1 MNGLRVAIVGAGPS
15 GLYAAVEL
23 LRRDPAATVNMID
36 RLPVV
41 GGLARFGV
49 APDHGVRRQ
58 VTAVYE
64 RLALASRRFRFYGNV
79 RVGEDLAHQD
89 LLDHHHAVI
98 YASGAAADRR
108 LGIPGEDLP
117 GSHAASGFV
126 GWYNGHPDYC
136 GQQYDLSAERAIVV
150 GNGNVALDIGRLLL
164 MSPEELRRTDM
175 ADYAIAALEKSRVR
189 EVVILG
195 RRGAA
200 QAAFTAPELLELEA
214 LHDVDI
220 IVDYGEAV
228 AAGAQPPSLRLR
240 LIDEYARREASGKS
254 RRLVL
259 RFLGSPLEIIGQDR
273 VQGLRIGGN
282 HLERDGAHTW
292 RAVPTGDEEVL
303 PAGLV
308 FRSVGYR
315 AEPLAGLPFDQA
327 AAIIPNEQGR
337 VIDPAARQAS
347 SGVFVAGWLKRGPSG
362 GIGMNKLCSHET
374 VASLLNDARQ
384 GLLPPPAAA
393 EDRFGDLLARRQ
405 PAVVDYR
412 GWKRIDRYE
421 LAQGAASGRPR
432 VKLSAMPEL
441 LRVAG

>member
-1 MNGLRVAIVGAGPS
+1 VSGLRVAIVGAGPS

-23 LRRDPAATVNMID
+23 LRRDPGAAVNLID

-64 RLALASRRFRFYGNV
+64 RLALASRRFRFYGNL

-89 LLDHHHAVI
+89 LLEHHHAVI
-98 YASGAAADRR
+98 YASGAASDRR

-117 GSHAASGFV
+117 GSHAASEFV

-136 GQQYDLSAERAIVV
+136 GRQFDLSAERAVVV
-150 GNGNVALDIGRLLL
+150 GNGNVALDIARLLL
-164 MSPEELRRTDM
+164 MSPGELRRTDV
-175 ADYAIAALEKSRVR
+175 ADHALAALQYSQVR
-189 EVVILG
+189 EVLVLG

-200 QAAFTAPELLELEA
+200 QAAFTAPELLELET
-214 LHDVDI
+214 LRDVDI
-220 IVDYGEAV
+220 VVDHGQ
-228 AAGAQPPSLRLR
+228 AAPGAEPASLRVR
-240 LIDEYARREASGKS
+240 LIEEYARREARGHS

-259 RFLGSPLEIIGQDR
+259 RFLGSPLEIIGRER
-273 VQGLRIGGN
+273 VEGLRIGRN
-282 HLERDGAHTW
+282 RLESDGAGSWH
-292 RAVPTGDEEVL
+292 AVPTGGEEVL

-315 AEPLAGLPFDQA
+315 AEPLAGLPFDRG
-327 AAIIPNEQGR
+327 AAIVPNEQGR
-337 VIDPAARQAS
+337 VIDPAVRQAC
-347 SGVFVAGWLKRGPSG
+347 SGVYVAGWLKRGPSG
-362 GIGMNKLCSHET
+362 GIGMNKRCSHET
-374 VASLLNDARQ
+374 IASLLDDARQ
-384 GLLPPPAAA
+384 GLLPQPAAA
-393 EDRFGDLLARRQ
+393 EGGFDALLARRRA
-405 PAVVDYR
+405 AVVDYG
-412 GWKRIDRYE
+412 GWKRIDRHE

-432 VKLSAMPEL
+432 VKLSTMPEL

>member
-1 MNGLRVAIVGAGPS
+1 MNPLRVAIVGAGPS

-23 LRRDPAATVNMID
+23 LRRDPLARVSMID

-64 RLALASRRFRFYGNV
+64 RLALSSRRFRFYGNL
-79 RVGEDLAHQD
+79 RVGQDLAHQD

-98 YASGAAADRR
+98 YASGAASDRR
-108 LGIPGEDLP
+108 LDIPGEDLP
-117 GSHAASGFV
+117 GCHAASEFV

-136 GQQYDLSAERAIVV
+136 SRQFDLSADRAIVV

-164 MSPEELRRTDM
+164 MSSEELRRTDM
-175 ADYAIAALEKSRVR
+175 ADHALAALERSRVR

-214 LHDVDI
+214 LADVDI
-220 IVDYGEAV
+220 VVDYGQEP
-228 AAGAQPPSLRLR
+228 AQDTNPSLRVR
-240 LIDEYARREASGKS
+240 LIDEYARRAVRGRP

-273 VQGLRIGGN
+273 VEGLRIARNSLRG
-282 HLERDGAHTW
+282 DGAGSW
-292 RAVPTGDEEVL
+292 RAVPTGQEEIL

-315 AEPLAGLPFDQA
+315 AEPLAGLPFDRA
-327 AAIIPNEQGR
+327 AAIVPNEQGR
-337 VIDPAARQAS
+337 VVDPALKQACP
-347 SGVFVAGWLKRGPSG
+347 GVFVAGWLKR
-362 GIGMNKLCSHET
+362 
-374 VASLLNDARQ
+374 
-384 GLLPPPAAA
+384 
-393 EDRFGDLLARRQ
+393 
-405 PAVVDYR
+405 
-412 GWKRIDRYE
+412 
-421 LAQGAASGRPR
+421 
-432 VKLSAMPEL
+432 
-441 LRVAG
+441 